1 MEIEYN
7 DLIFVPNANEIRF
20 QSLSVTNVVNGA
32 NVVTVYTEAQ
42 QQQAY
47 EAFINQDSYLSTRRG
62 QYVERNG
69 LVYLMLILFICYSRF
84 LHRKFQVKR
93 IVFSLELIS

>member
-7 DLIFVPNANEIRF
+7 DLIFVPNNANEIRF

-69 LVYLMLILFICYSRF
+69 AGLPMLNFVYLLL
-84 LHRKFQVKR
+84 K
-93 IVFSLELIS
+93 ISS